1 MRINRK
7 YRIGEHTLRTRNA
20 EERTSEMLSDLYL
33 GRSYIVPGKMDMHR
47 HATFSC
53 GMAKLAA
60 RVKAL
65 FRRS

>member
-1 MRINRK
+1 
-7 YRIGEHTLRTRNA
+7 
-20 EERTSEMLSDLYL
+20 MLSDLYL